1 MNEASRELYF
11 EELRKEMVRISKCRK
26 EGEPELYIP
35 SDSVKRGIGKYAGQS
50 YTVHGDL
57 FEGSDSEYEEYLS
70 SVLPTD
76 EDEDRLV
83 NEYMKKE
90 WIQYREWKG

>member
-1 MNEASRELYF
+1 MR
-11 EELRKEMVRISKCRK
+11 RISKARK

-35 SDSVKRGIGKYAGQS
+35 SDKFKRGIGKYAGKR
-50 YTVHGDL
+50 YTVHGEIFDGDDDAW
-57 FEGSDSEYEEYLS
+57 ENYLS

-83 NEYMKKE
+83 NEYMKEE
-90 WIQYREWKG
+90 WIQYREWKGN